1 MTHSVT
7 LLRTDAEANDTG
19 GTGAEKR
26 PEWLFICLLLSDFTY
41 LFKWVSNSTES
52 FGAHP

>member
-7 LLRTDAEANDTG
+7 LLRTDAEASDTG